1 MRPAPS
7 IRERV
12 LSPFHAAEPPAPK
25 RAGAAGLPPELAL
38 REMTGYE
45 EEVLEAR
52 LEDSNTAA
60 LCNEILA
67 RCLVPPG
74 RDPAAAR
81 ETVRALPVARR
92 DALLIELRR
101 RSLGSAIST
110 RVPCPRCAEVN
121 EVEFD
126 LGELR
131 IETAD
136 AEIPDTVECPLGD
149 GRLAGLRLPNAGDQ
163 ADLLDAGLSSM
174 AERRT
179 WLLARVLLRLG
190 DEQGPFPEDAVR
202 ALPMRVRRALEEAL
216 EAAVPDLD
224 LGLAVRCHAC
234 GHAFGA
240 PFDAA
245 GFFLSSGGDGW

>member
-1 MRPAPS
+1 
-7 IRERV
+7 V
-12 LSPFHAAEPPAPK
+12 AEPPAPK
-25 RAGAAGLPPELAL
+25 RTGTAGLPPAFAL

-52 LEDSNTAA
+52 LDDPNTAA

-74 RDPAAAR
+74 EDPAAAR

-110 RVPCPRCAEVN
+110 RVPCPRCTEVN

-131 IETAD
+131 FEA
-136 AEIPDTVECPLGD
+136 AEAPATVECPLDD
-149 GRLAGLRLPNAGDQ
+149 GRQAELRLPNAGDQ

-190 DEQGPFPEDAVR
+190 QEQGPFPEDAVR

-245 GFFLSSGGDGW
+245 GFFLSSGGGGR